1 MSKPKITLIIPSL
14 TNQSPTKALII
25 LANNLCEKFDITV
38 ISFKKDLQLRNKL
51 FANVTFL
58 CFYNSNFT
66 KILINFSYYFSN
78 NPKSICISY
87 GFSSDLICRLFYYKI
102 GYLISSFRGTLY
114 ELYPLKYGRFLG
126 KLISLVHNFLINKSN
141 LLVVMNE
148 PSLNYYS
155 KKFNNVIKINN
166 FIDEKNIEFKKKQ
179 ITNSNNTKINFVFLG
194 SLTKNKG
201 VFELIDIFSK
211 ISIVNNNFVINF
223 LGDTT
228 NMNKVVKYADNSL
241 NHNNYKFH
249 GFVQNPFNLLIEND
263 YLIQPSYSEGQPR
276 SVIESLFLGL
286 PVIIRKKIAENLV
299 VDGVN
304 GYIFDN
310 KTDLTQILLN
320 IIDNKIIFK
329 NKNNLL
335 PNDFRSNYVMEK
347 YFKILNNIKI

>member
-58 CFYNSNFT
+58 CFYNPNFT

-102 GYLISSFRGTLY
+102 GYLISSLRGTLY

-126 KLISLVHNFLINKSN
+126 KLISFVHNFLICKSN
-141 LLVVMNE
+141 LLIVMNE
-148 PSLNYYS
+148 PSLKYYS
-155 KKFNNVIKINN
+155 KIFNNVIKINN
-166 FIDEKNIEFKKKQ
+166 FIDEKNIRFKNNQILNSKK
-179 ITNSNNTKINFVFLG
+179 TKINFVFLG

-201 VFELIDIFSK
+201 VFELIDVFSE
-211 ISIVNNNFVINF
+211 ISNVTNEFVINF
-223 LGDTT
+223 LGDTP
-228 NMNKVVKYADNSL
+228 NMHNVSRYAKNNLIHDNY
-241 NHNNYKFH
+241 NFH
-249 GFVQNPFNLLIEND
+249 GFVQNPFNFLIEND
-263 YLIQPSYSEGQPR
+263 YLIQPSFSEGQSR

-304 GYIFDN
+304 GYIFNN
-310 KTDLTQILLN
+310 KNELTQILLK
-320 IIDNKIIFK
+320 IIKNKIIIK

-335 PNDFRSNYVMEK
+335 PDDFRSNNVINK
-347 YFKILNNIKI
+347 YSELLKNIKI